1 MIQLRTGRFGSKNSL
16 RTCIGAALLIII
28 LLGFVI
34 PIANASAPAQTIVGT
49 VVPIQVPVLTKSVTL
64 DGKVDG
70 DEWADAPETT
80 LILQCTY
87 GCGTAPVSTMS
98 ATVRLKHD
106 DTWLYFLYQTHWS
119 SAVSNLKDVG
129 PVFEYYWSANGNSPY
144 LFHNWIFP
152 WGIGSGAGDIYR
164 DPTTQQNIHDSDAS
178 KFHVVEAFGTAV
190 GDSLTYEFRAL
201 LKSGDHF
208 HWSLTVGGTYG
219 VSGVDGLMFMEFC
232 AGPGSVSSCPWE
244 YDRSVTLTLLTFP
257 MAVPFTTTTSTSA
270 SSSSSSSV
278 SQSTSVVSQPAL
290 LAQVPFGM
298 YGLVGGLVAIVVVAS
313 IAVVARKRRSTS
325 ATAVMEPQVP
335 PGMTKEIARPRPSS
349 QPSISTGHKALDSML
364 AGGLPE
370 GHAVL
375 IVSPS
380 YDERDL
386 LIRKMIEAS
395 LTAGRSTFY
404 LSNDTARTRDF
415 TSRFGQ
421 NFYAIN
427 PLADRITSEHGN
439 LFKVPDVGDLSGLSI
454 TTHEIVESKVKN
466 EPGKLFVIDLLSD
479 LLLRNK
485 ALTTRK
491 WLSDF
496 VSKRKAGGFTVLAT
510 LDPSIAPK
518 EDVQTIIG
526 VFDGVIEI
534 YERALQERSR
544 RFLVVKKMYG
554 RDYSESELMLDRQQ
568 LL

>member
-1 MIQLRTGRFGSKNSL
+1 
-16 RTCIGAALLIII
+16 
-28 LLGFVI
+28 
-34 PIANASAPAQTIVGT
+34 
-49 VVPIQVPVLTKSVTL
+49 
-64 DGKVDG
+64 
-70 DEWADAPETT
+70 
-80 LILQCTY
+80 
-87 GCGTAPVSTMS
+87 
-98 ATVRLKHD
+98 
-106 DTWLYFLYQTHWS
+106 
-119 SAVSNLKDVG
+119 
-129 PVFEYYWSANGNSPY
+129 
-144 LFHNWIFP
+144 
-152 WGIGSGAGDIYR
+152 
-164 DPTTQQNIHDSDAS
+164 
-178 KFHVVEAFGTAV
+178 
-190 GDSLTYEFRAL
+190 
-201 LKSGDHF
+201 
-208 HWSLTVGGTYG
+208 
-219 VSGVDGLMFMEFC
+219 MFMEFC
-232 AGPGSVSSCPWE
+232 AGPGSFNKCPWE
-244 YDRSVTLTLLTFP
+244 FDRSVTLTLLTFP
-257 MAVPFTTTTSTSA
+257 MAIPSTTSTSTGSA
-270 SSSSSSSV
+270 SSSSSRASG
-278 SQSTSVVSQPAL
+278 STTAVGQPAL
-290 LAQVPFGM
+290 SAQLPFGT

-313 IAVVARKRRSTS
+313 VAVVARKRKSTS
-325 ATAVMEPQVP
+325 ATAAMEPQVTS
-335 PGMTKEIARPRPSS
+335 GMTKEIARPKRSS
-349 QPSISTGHKALDSML
+349 EPSISTGHKALDGML

-375 IVSPS
+375 IVSQS

-415 TSRFGQ
+415 TTRFGH
-421 NFYAIN
+421 NFYAMN
-427 PLADRITSEHGN
+427 PLADRITSDHAN
-439 LFKVPDVGDLSGLSI
+439 LFKIPDVGDLSGLSI
-454 TTHEIVESKVKN
+454 TSNEIIESRVKN

-554 RDYSESELMLDRQQ
+554 RDYSESELILDRQQ

>member
-1 MIQLRTGRFGSKNSL
+1 MVQLRPARFGSENRL
-16 RTCIGAALLIII
+16 RICIGAALLIVI

-34 PIANASAPAQTIVGT
+34 PFANASAPAQTIVGT
-49 VVPIQVPVLTKSVTL
+49 VVPIQVPVLSKPVTL
-64 DGKVDG
+64 DGKIDG
-70 DEWADAPETT
+70 DEWSDAPETV
-80 LILQCTY
+80 LILQCTS
-87 GCGTAPVSTMS
+87 GCSQVPMSTQRV
-98 ATVRLKHD
+98 TVRLKHD

-119 SAVSNLKDVG
+119 ASVSNLKDVG
-129 PVFEYYWSANGNSPY
+129 PAFEYYWSATGNSPY
-144 LFHNWIFP
+144 FYKN
-152 WGIGSGAGDIYR
+152 GIWPNGMGYGAGEDYR
-164 DPTTQQNIHDSDAS
+164 DPTTQQRINDPGAN
-178 KFHVVEAFGTAV
+178 KYHVVEGYGAVV
-190 GDSLTYEFRAL
+190 GDLLTYEFRAL
-201 LKSGDHF
+201 LKSGYPY
-208 HWSLTVGGTYG
+208 HWSMTVGGTYG
-219 VSGVDGLMFMEFC
+219 VSGVDGLMFMVFC
-232 AGPGSVSSCPWE
+232 AGAGSFSSCPWE
-244 YDRSVTLTLLTFP
+244 FDRSVTITLLTFP
-257 MAVPFTTTTSTSA
+257 MAVPSTTTSSA
-270 SSSSSSSV
+270 ASSSSSV
-278 SQSTSVVSQPAL
+278 SRSTSVVGQSAF

-313 IAVVARKRRSTS
+313 VAVVSRKRKPTS
-325 ATAVMEPQVP
+325 ARAVMEPQVTS
-335 PGMTKEIARPRPSS
+335 GEAKEIARPKLSS
-349 QPSISTGHKALDSML
+349 EPSISTGHEALDGML
-364 AGGLPE
+364 AGGFPV

-375 IVSPS
+375 IVSQS

-395 LTAGRSTFY
+395 LTAGRPTFY
-404 LSNDTARTRDF
+404 LSNDTARTRDL
-415 TSRFGQ
+415 TTRFGQ
-421 NFYAIN
+421 NFYAMN
-427 PLADRITSEHGN
+427 PYADRIGSGRGN

-454 TTHEIVESKVKN
+454 TSHEIIESKVKN
-466 EPGKLFVIDLLSD
+466 EPGKLIVIDLLSD

-534 YERALQERSR
+534 YERSLQERAR

>member
-1 MIQLRTGRFGSKNSL
+1 MRI
-16 RTCIGAALLIII
+16 CIGAALFIVI
-28 LLGFVI
+28 LLGSVI
-34 PIANASAPAQTIVGT
+34 PFANASAPAQTIVGT

-64 DGKVDG
+64 NGAVYG
-70 DEWADAPETT
+70 DEWSDAPETT
-80 LILQCTY
+80 LTLQCTS
-87 GCGTAPVSTMS
+87 GCGQAPVSTLNL
-98 ATVRLKHD
+98 AVRLKHD
-106 DTWLYFLYQTHWS
+106 DTWLYFLVQTHWS
-119 SAVSNLKDVG
+119 SALSNLNDVS
-129 PVFEYYWSANGNSPY
+129 PDFEYYWSANGYSPY
-144 LFHNWIFP
+144 FYANYLWP
-152 WGIGSGAGDIYR
+152 WGIGSGASEAYR
-164 DPTTQQNIHDSDAS
+164 DPTTQKLVRDHGATQY
-178 KFHVVEAFGTAV
+178 HVVEAAGAAV

-201 LKSGDHF
+201 LKSGYPD

-232 AGPGSVSSCPWE
+232 AGPGSFSSGCPWD
-244 YDRSVTLTLLTFP
+244 YYRSVTLTLLTFP
-257 MAVPFTTTTSTSA
+257 MAIPSTTSTSSA
-270 SSSSSSSV
+270 SSSSSNASR
-278 SQSTSVVSQPAL
+278 STTVVGQPAL

-298 YGLVGGLVAIVVVAS
+298 YGLIGGLVAIVMVAS
-313 IAVVARKRRSTS
+313 IAVVARKRKTTS
-325 ATAVMEPQVP
+325 ATAIMEPQVKS
-335 PGMTKEIARPRPSS
+335 GMTKDIVRPKPSS
-349 QPSISTGHKALDSML
+349 EPSISTGHKALDGML

-375 IVSPS
+375 IVSQS

-415 TSRFGQ
+415 TTRFGQ
-421 NFYAIN
+421 NFYAMN
-427 PLADRITSEHGN
+427 PLADRIASGHGN
-439 LFKVPDVGDLSGLSI
+439 LFKIPDVGDLSGLSI
-454 TTHEIVESKVKN
+454 TSNEIIESKIKN
-466 EPGKLFVIDLLSD
+466 EPGKLIVIDLLSD

-496 VSKRKAGGFTVLAT
+496 VSKRKANGFTVLAT

-544 RFLVVKKMYG
+544 RFLIVKKMYG